1 MLNKISQNILL
12 EYDIYTRYLIFDIK
26 KLKKDLNYVDL
37 IGKLI
42 EMDKY
47 KE

>member
-12 EYDIYTRYLIFDIK
+12 EYDIYTRYQIFDIK